1 MDKLYLKLNVCTEII
16 AKGATCHTANIA
28 WLNQFCAAFHTFATK
43 FKSYLPELAPK
54 NELEGNIK
62 IHVETIFLCF
72 TQVIT
77 CITQLERTINI
88 ESTLEAGAHLLV
100 TRTHFLDR
108 IDWCLRRLQAS
119 VYQLAEEAIAST
131 PVKLED
137 LSFVELLDLALD
149 KLETYSEIV
158 PTQPQ
163 SEEEDLNSLHSD
175 ENNQLVDQV
184 NHLIKHALAFANVA
198 LESDKKAL
206 TAIYETVLEES
217 GIFERNFKTHNPNER
232 KLEALSLQR
241 ALYSLE
247 TYLNEGLLHLIFTS
261 MFDTEKTSIKRLRN
275 ILQTS
280 ESSRAVDKLISDFDI
295 NVDRIQQIGIFA
307 IAFTQDV
314 KTKTLIRSCLASL
327 ESLDSCIVPAFQFQ
341 ITSSASN
348 HADILEHHFRE
359 ELMVF
364 RNVIHEIIDSRA
376 LINNYLDI
384 LAESIDNAEKLHPK
398 GYLLQV
404 AQMGNVI
411 FQHFQLKVNNQELIA
426 DEEGKRLHQDFI
438 AILHECQAV
447 LEVSVHVDLK
457 RIVKRLKIL
466 YSILAKLRDICDKL
480 VYERAISNNE
490 KSITTSTKL
499 RQHSFANPEIGHTI
513 PNCNRTNSSNSL
525 SHESDLISFQ
535 LTEILRIT

>member
-1 MDKLYLKLNVCTEII
+1 MDKLYLQLNLCTDII
-16 AKGATCHTANIA
+16 EKGATCHTAKIA
-28 WLNQFCAAFHTFATK
+28 WLNEFCAAFHTFASK
-43 FKSYLPELAPK
+43 FKSYLIELAPK
-54 NELEGNIK
+54 NELEGNIR
-62 IHVETIFLCF
+62 IHVETIYLCF

-88 ESTLEAGAHLLV
+88 EGTLAAGAQLLA

-158 PTQPQ
+158 PAQ
-163 SEEEDLNSLHSD
+163 SQAEQEDSD
-175 ENNQLVDQV
+175 EIDQLVDHV

-206 TAIYETVLEES
+206 SAIYETVLEES
-217 GIFERNFKTHNPNER
+217 GIFEKNFKTHNPNRR
-232 KLEALSLQR
+232 KLEALSLQP

-247 TYLNEGLLHLIFTS
+247 TYLNEALFDLIFTS
-261 MFDTEKTSIKRLRN
+261 MFDTEKASIKRLRN
-275 ILQTS
+275 VLQS
-280 ESSRAVDKLISDFDI
+280 CESSGAVDGLLSDFDI

-314 KTKTLIRSCLASL
+314 KTKTIIRSCLASL
-327 ESLDSCIVPAFQFQ
+327 ESLDACIVPAFQLQ
-341 ITSSASN
+341 TTSLASY
-348 HADILEHHFRE
+348 HADILEHHFRQ

-384 LAESIDNAEKLHPK
+384 LAESIDNAEKLYPK

-411 FQHFQLKVNNQELIA
+411 YQHFQLRANNQELIA
-426 DEEGKRLHQDFI
+426 DEEGKRLHQDFV

-447 LEVSVHVDLK
+447 LEISVHVDLK
-457 RIVKRLKIL
+457 RIIKRLKIL
-466 YSILAKLRDICDKL
+466 YSILAKLRDVCDKL
-480 VYERAISNNE
+480 VYERAMSNNE
-490 KSITTSTKL
+490 KSMTTSTKL

-513 PNCNRTNSSNSL
+513 ANCNRTDSSDSL